1 MLFLSFPSL
10 ILRQIRPSFCRCFS
24 FLVILA
30 MLFDLIT
37 SGRSL
42 PLGPTNDRIFF
53 SNALRNHNNIL
64 LLQFGTVPSP
74 MSQFAET
81 ANKFVGLEKRRQK
94 FGRIVGKKYD
104 RNCFFS
110 PVQCMLSFREGSN
123 FMDNYK

>member
-1 MLFLSFPSL
+1 MLFLSFPFL
-10 ILRQIRPSFCRCFS
+10 GLRQIRPTFCCCFS
-24 FLVILA
+24 FLLMLA
-30 MLFDLIT
+30 MLFDRIS

-53 SNALRNHNNIL
+53 SNALRNPNNI
-64 LLQFGTVPSP
+64 LLQFGTVPP
-74 MSQFAET
+74 QMLQFEDT
-81 ANKFVGLEKRRQK
+81 ANKFIGVEKRRQK

-123 FMDNYK
+123 YMDNFK